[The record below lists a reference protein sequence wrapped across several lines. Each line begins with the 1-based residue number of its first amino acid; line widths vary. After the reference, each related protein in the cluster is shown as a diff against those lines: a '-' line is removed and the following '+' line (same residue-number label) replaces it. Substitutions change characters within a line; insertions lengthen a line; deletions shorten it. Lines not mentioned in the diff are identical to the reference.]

1 MDDFKNTEKAPEVRA
16 KDLLGRMTWE
26 EKLAQLQC
34 VMVMDTEGMS
44 ELADKKYGIGE
55 IMVQSAAE
63 DPVKTAE
70 VNRKIIHHVV
80 ENSRFG
86 IPPILHAEA
95 LSGAVLPGAMVF
107 PSAIGLGATFHPAA
121 VEAMTDTISQQMRA
135 AGYRQALSPVM
146 DLGRDPRW
154 GRIGETYGEDPAL
167 CAMMS
172 VAFTKGLQGK
182 DSEKE
187 VAATGK
193 HFLGYSYGDGG
204 LNMSSNPITER
215 DIREEYAKPF
225 QAAISEAGLMSV
237 MNSYGS
243 LDHELVI
250 GSEKF
255 LTSLLRDE
263 MKFDG
268 AVVSDYHSIDKL
280 VSHRITED
288 MTEAG
293 VKALKAGLDVEC
305 PMPVGYTEELLKWV
319 ESGKL
324 DGAYIDRAVLRVLE
338 LKFKLGLF
346 ENPYPLDPEMVRN
359 AFYSQEHERRSLQ
372 AARESIVMLKN
383 EGILPLDKQKKKVA
397 VIGPHADS
405 IRLLFGCYTLPAA
418 VDMGLSGALSEM
430 AGMEEAAKK
439 ADTVERAD
447 TYEGSNVLREPEI
460 VGQALAGMYGQT
472 TPTILSCIKEKLADS
487 EVTYEKGCEYAG
499 YDRSGFAPAIQAAK
513 EAEVAIVTA
522 GGKYGWGGSCT
533 VGEGIDSAGI
543 GLTGVQEELILE
555 LCRTGTPVVLIHM
568 DARPLSSEAV
578 KDSCSAILEFWYPGT
593 TGGQAVADVIFGDYN
608 PAGRLPVT
616 AARNAGQIPVYAG
629 QKTGNAYPAVRS
641 KMSLCK
647 YVEDCVEPLYPFGH
661 GLSYSSFVYSD
672 LQITD
677 GAPCDGEIEVSL
689 NITNV
694 SDRDGEEVVQIYIE
708 DVLAEMLRPNRE
720 FAGCDRI
727 FLKAGE
733 TKTVEFRMKAD
744 QFAYL
749 DQQMEWFVE
758 AGEMKVYAG
767 ASSDDIRLTGKFRIL
782 DSGRIE
788 GNRRGFYA
796 SVCETG
802 FMD

>member
-1 MDDFKNTEKAPEVRA
+1 MDDFKNAEKTPDTRA

-34 VMVMDTEGMS
+34 VMVMDTQGMS
-44 ELADKKYGIGE
+44 ELEGQKYGVGE
-55 IMVQSAAE
+55 IVVQSASE
-63 DPVKTAE
+63 TPIKTAE
-70 VNRKIIHHVV
+70 VNRKVIDHVIK
-80 ENSRFG
+80 NNRFG

-95 LSGAVLPGAMVF
+95 LSGAVVPGGTVF

-172 VAFTKGLQGK
+172 VAFTKGLQG
-182 DSEKE
+182 EAGQNA

-225 QAAISEAGLMSV
+225 QAAVTEAGLMSV

-250 GSEKF
+250 GSEKI
-255 LTSLLRDE
+255 LTGLLRDE

-268 AVVSDYHSIDKL
+268 AVVSDYQSIDKL
-280 VSHRITED
+280 VSHRITGS
-288 MTEAG
+288 MTEAA

-305 PMPVGYTEELLKWV
+305 PTPVGYTEELLKLV
-319 ESGKL
+319 HDGKL

-346 ENPYPLDPEMVRN
+346 EHPYPLDEDTVKA
-359 AFYSQEHERRSLQ
+359 AFYSLEHEKRSLR

-383 EGILPLDKQKKKVA
+383 DGILPLDKSRKKVA

-418 VDMGLSGALSEM
+418 IDMGLSGALSEM
-430 AGMEEAAKK
+430 AGMEAAAEK
-439 ADTVERAD
+439 ADTAEHPG
-447 TYEGSNVLREPEI
+447 TYEGSNVLREAEI
-460 VGQALAGMYGQT
+460 VGQALAGMYGET
-472 TPTILSCIKEKLADS
+472 TPTVLSCIKEKLPDS
-487 EVTYEKGCEYAG
+487 EVTYVKGCEYAG
-499 YDRSGFAPAIQAAK
+499 YDRSGFAEAVRAA
-513 EAEVAIVTA
+513 ETADVVIAAA

-543 GLTGVQEELILE
+543 GLTGVQEELVLE
-555 LCRTGTPVVLIHM
+555 LCRTGKPVILIHM
-568 DARPLSSEAV
+568 DARPLSSQAL
-578 KDSCSAILEFWYPGT
+578 KDHCRAILEFWYPGT
-593 TGGQAVADVIFGDYN
+593 TGGQAIADVIFGDYN

-616 AARNAGQIPVYAG
+616 AARNAGQIPIYAG

-647 YVEDCVEPLYPFGH
+647 YVEDEVEPLYPFGY

-672 LQITD
+672 LHITEEVSYE
-677 GAPCDGEIEVSL
+677 GEIEISL
-689 NITNV
+689 DITNV

-733 TKTVEFRMKAD
+733 TRTVGFWMKAD

-767 ASSDDIRLTGKFRIL
+767 ASSDDIRLTGKFKIV
-782 DSGRIE
+782 DSGKIE
-788 GNRRGFYA
+788 GNKRGFYA
-796 SVCETG
+796 SVCEK
-802 FMD
+802 

>member
-63 DPVKTAE
+63 DPAKTAE
-70 VNRKIIHHVV
+70 VNRKIIHHVI

-237 MNSYGS
+237 MNSYGT

-250 GSEKF
+250 GSEKI

-405 IRLLFGCYTLPAA
+405 PRLLFGCYTLPAA

-487 EVTYEKGCEYAG
+487 EATYEKGCEYAG

-522 GGKYGWGGSCT
+522 GGKYGWDGSCT

-543 GLTGVQEELILE
+543 GLTG
-555 LCRTGTPVVLIHM
+555 
-568 DARPLSSEAV
+568 
-578 KDSCSAILEFWYPGT
+578 
-593 TGGQAVADVIFGDYN
+593 GQAVANVIFGDYN

-672 LQITD
+672 LHITD

-694 SDRDGEEVVQIYIE
+694 SDWDGEEVVQIYIE
-708 DVLAEMLRPNRE
+708 DVLTEMLRPNRE

-796 SVCETG
+796 SVFETG